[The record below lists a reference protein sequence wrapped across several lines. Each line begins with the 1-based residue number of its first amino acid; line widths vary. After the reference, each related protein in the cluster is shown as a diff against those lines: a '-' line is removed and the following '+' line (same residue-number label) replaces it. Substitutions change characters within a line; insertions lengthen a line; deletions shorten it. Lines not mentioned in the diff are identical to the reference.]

1 MTKEYD
7 EEVLPNIIRLPSES
21 NTRGHEY
28 RVMRPLSST
37 VLYSTNKGHNR
48 FTSRVVNDWNKL
60 PENVVHATSINNFKN
75 RLDEYF
81 KSALCITMNCKNV
94 KLNWSK
100 RPDGPG
106 TKIY

>member
-28 RVMRPLSST
+28 RVMRPLSN
-37 VLYSTNKGHNR
+37 TNKGHNR

-81 KSALCITMNCKNV
+81 KSDPSVYNHEL
-94 KLNWSK
+94 
-100 RPDGPG
+100 
-106 TKIY
+106 